1 MDNTA
6 ITCACGSTGFMLHD
20 SVTVPAGSV
29 NGGLSVCGYDS
40 PRERLPITHILNQ
53 EYTEGF
59 CPDTALAVG
68 TLFPELTG
76 IYK

>member
-1 MDNTA
+1 MDINA
-6 ITCACGSTGFMLHD
+6 ITCACGGAGPMLND

-40 PRERLPITHILNQ
+40 PRERLPITYIVNQ
-53 EYTEGF
+53 DYTEGF

>member
-40 PRERLPITHILNQ
+40 PRDMFPITHIVNHD
-53 EYTEGF
+53 YTVGF

-68 TLFPELTG
+68 TLLSLFTG
-76 IYK
+76 MYY

>member
-20 SVTVPAGSV
+20 SVTVPAGSA

-40 PRERLPITHILNQ
+40 PRERPPITHIVNQ